1 MRIVKIVM
9 ISAFMHSRATMI
21 WRVIVPL
28 ALAGL
33 LVACSING
41 PTPNQQL
48 VTKAIAL
55 QLSLTQQQL
64 KEQLHL
70 DRPTREQIERLRITK
85 REPLVVQ
92 NLLAFHIQGFY
103 DYTMK
108 MSSEGQVTQRQNPFD
123 LYLQRQIEGKSW
135 RLLRR
140 QANDNGESVW
150 YSYFIP

>member
-1 MRIVKIVM
+1 
-9 ISAFMHSRATMI
+9 MHLIATRM
-21 WRVIVPL
+21 WRVIGPL

-41 PTPNQQL
+41 PTPNKQL

-64 KEQLHL
+64 QEQLHL
-70 DRPTREQIERLRITK
+70 DPPTREQIEGLRISK

-92 NLLAFHIQGFY
+92 NLLTFHLQGFY

-108 MSSEGQVTQRQNPFD
+108 MSSEDKVTQRRNPFD
-123 LYLQRQIEGKSW
+123 LYLQRQIEAKSW

>member
-1 MRIVKIVM
+1 
-9 ISAFMHSRATMI
+9 MHSIATRI
-21 WRVIVPL
+21 WRVIVPF

-48 VTKAIAL
+48 VAKAIAL

-64 KEQLHL
+64 KEQLHVGP
-70 DRPTREQIERLRITK
+70 PTREEIKGLRITK
-85 REPLVVQ
+85 REPLMMQ
-92 NLLAFHIQGFY
+92 DLLTYHLQGFY
-103 DYTMK
+103 DYTIK
-108 MSSEGQVTQRQNPFD
+108 MSEEGKVTQRQNPFD

-150 YSYFIP
+150 YSYFLP

>member
-1 MRIVKIVM
+1 
-9 ISAFMHSRATMI
+9 MHSITTRI
-21 WRVIVPL
+21 WRVIGSL
-28 ALAGL
+28 ALGGL

-41 PTPNQQL
+41 PRPNKQL
-48 VTKAIAL
+48 VEKAIAL

-64 KEQLHL
+64 TQQLHL
-70 DRPTREQIERLRITK
+70 EPPTSDQIERLRITK

-92 NLLAFHIQGFY
+92 NLLTFHLQGFY

-123 LYLQRQIEGKSW
+123 LYLQRQIEAKSW

-140 QANDNGESVW
+140 QADNGESVW
-150 YSYFIP
+150 YSYFLP

>member
-1 MRIVKIVM
+1 
-9 ISAFMHSRATMI
+9 MHSIATII
-21 WRVIVPL
+21 WRLIVPL

-48 VTKAIAL
+48 VAKAIAL

-64 KEQLHL
+64 TQQLHL
-70 DRPTREQIERLRITK
+70 EPPTRSEIERLRIAK
-85 REPLVVQ
+85 RESLVVQ
-92 NLLAFHIQGFY
+92 NLPTFHLQGFY

-108 MSSEGQVTQRQNPFD
+108 MSEEDRVTQRQNPFD